1 LNLTKNIKKIA
12 QRVLI
17 NEADAIKKLAD
28 LIDDDF
34 ENCVKE
40 ILQTKGRVVITGVGK
55 SAIVANKIVSTLNS
69 TGTPSLFM
77 HAADAI
83 HGDLGMIQKDDIVIC
98 LSKSGCTSE
107 IKILVPLLK
116 LTKAKLIA
124 MVSNKD
130 SYLGQQADYVLNATI
145 DSEAYPSVLAPT
157 TSSSAHMALGD
168 ALAIALLE
176 SRGFTSK
183 DFAKYHPGGTLGKRL
198 YMRVSDLMIK
208 KDLPIIHYDSFIK
221 DVIVEISSKRMGSAA
236 IVDDND
242 DLAGIVTDGDLR
254 RLLEKTTD
262 ISQSKV
268 KDIMSSSPKT
278 IESEEY
284 AVNALRK
291 LEDNNILQL
300 IVVDGK
306 KVVGFVHLHDIL
318 KEGII

>member
-98 LSKSGCTSE
+98 LSKSGGTSE

-198 YMRVSDLMIK
+198 YLRVSDLMIK

-306 KVVGFVHLHDIL
+306 KVIGFVHLHDIL